1 MSHLDRIYHFLS
13 GSEFIKLTL
22 RKGDQRYNC
31 DLFQAGIKMI
41 LKVKKKKKK
50 KKSVKLELIRVD
62 QVPHFIETTL

>member
-1 MSHLDRIYHFLS
+1 MSHWDRIYHFLS

-41 LKVKKKKKK
+41 LKVKKKKKISK
-50 KKSVKLELIRVD
+50 TRVD
-62 QVPHFIETTL
+62 

>member
-41 LKVKKKKKK
+41 LKVKKKK
-50 KKSVKLELIRVD
+50 SVKLELIRVD

>member
-1 MSHLDRIYHFLS
+1 MSHWDRIYHFLS

-41 LKVKKKKKK
+41 LKVKKKK
-50 KKSVKLELIRVD
+50 SVKSELIRVD